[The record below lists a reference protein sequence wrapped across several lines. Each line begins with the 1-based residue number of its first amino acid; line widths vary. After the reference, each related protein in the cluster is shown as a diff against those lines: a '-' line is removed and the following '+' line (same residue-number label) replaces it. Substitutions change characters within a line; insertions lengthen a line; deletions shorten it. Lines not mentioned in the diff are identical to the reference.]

1 MKSLVLLCIIG
12 TLHLLLR
19 FILQLWNT
27 WTCTYF
33 KVDSVSGHLLI
44 FHKSKRCS
52 PRAIVVLLEQM
63 MFPEEYLLLLTILSS
78 REQLLL
84 YLSNRCFPK
93 NHCCFWKNI
102 WVFSDG
108 HAWIGAS
115 AGERGEGEHHHH
127 HHYHHQQQ
135 HHNQHL
141 HDREHRHQ
149 HNISIKITSNIS
161 IIIPPSG

>member
-93 NHCCFWKNI
+93 NHCCFWKI
-102 WVFSDG
+102 FGFSVMDTLELEPVQ
-108 HAWIGAS
+108 
-115 AGERGEGEHHHH
+115 ERGE
-127 HHYHHQQQ
+127 
-135 HHNQHL
+135 
-141 HDREHRHQ
+141 RV
-149 HNISIKITSNIS
+149 NIIIIIIIIISSNI
-161 IIIPPSG
+161 IINIYMIENIVISTILASRSLPTSA